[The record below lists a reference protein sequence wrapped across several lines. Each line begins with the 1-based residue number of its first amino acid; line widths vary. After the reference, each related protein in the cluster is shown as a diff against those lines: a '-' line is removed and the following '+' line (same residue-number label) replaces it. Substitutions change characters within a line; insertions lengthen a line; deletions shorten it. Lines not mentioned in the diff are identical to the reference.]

1 MPTYDETG
9 PLYAQALH
17 DFHQA
22 RRKASLEKILSPL
35 IGKQSDLLSYE
46 EVRSKLRAIE
56 TSRRQLEEIP
66 LNQIVGSVSRYT
78 DFTRS
83 FLPRQPSDQERWMRV
98 RMGMESQMG
107 LPPIE
112 AYKVGDA
119 YFVLDGH
126 HRVSVARELGA
137 ETIEG
142 YVIPVYSRVPISPG
156 DSPDDVIL
164 KAEYTD
170 FLAKTGIDE
179 LRPDA
184 NLIVTAP
191 GQYQKLLEHISVHR
205 YFMGV
210 ERKAPVPYEEAVVD
224 WYDTFYLPIV
234 KIIRERDLLRDF
246 PDRTETDLYLWIIDH
261 RAELGGGE
269 IGWEVSPE
277 KAAYDLSERYSQ
289 RAQRLFPRLT
299 RRLAKIFVPQALT
312 SGPEPGTWRAVRQSP
327 RRPDHLFDDLL
338 VAIPHDHSGWQA
350 VRMAIELARRE
361 DARLTG
367 LHVIDDE
374 SKQESD
380 EVQIIDEKF
389 HALCEEA
396 GVRCRLQIDVS
407 RDVANAICRRS
418 PWVDLTVFRL
428 RHPPPLKPIVR
439 LRSGARM
446 LIRSCSSPLLAVP
459 DNPFHLESALLSYG
473 PGRKS
478 DEALF
483 LATYLA
489 GKWKIPLTVVTVE
502 KEKQNSQGEKA
513 SLHQRA
519 RSYLESHGVEA
530 AYVQEKH
537 DKALSILVNA
547 ESYNAGLLIM
557 GGYEASPVRESL
569 LGSTVDRVLRST
581 RRPVLICR

>member
-1 MPTYDETG
+1 MPTYDETS
-9 PLYAQALH
+9 PLYARAIY

-22 RRKASLEKILSPL
+22 RRKASLEKLLSPL
-35 IGKQSDLLSYE
+35 IGKRSDLLSYD
-46 EVRSKLRAIE
+46 EVRSRLRAIE
-56 TSRRQLEEIP
+56 TSRRRLQEIP
-66 LNQIVGSVSRYT
+66 LDQIVGSVSRYT

-83 FLPRQPSDQERWMRV
+83 FLPRQSSDQERWARV
-98 RMGMESQMG
+98 RMGVESLQG

-112 AYKVGDA
+112 AYKIGDA

-126 HRVSVARELGA
+126 HRVSVAREMGA

-179 LRPDA
+179 LRPEAD
-184 NLIVTAP
+184 LMVTVP

-205 YFMGV
+205 YLMG
-210 ERKAPVPYEEAVVD
+210 EKRNGPVPYEEAVVD
-224 WYDTFYLPIV
+224 WYDSFYLPIV
-234 KIIRERDLLRDF
+234 NLIRERNLLRDF

-261 RAELGGGE
+261 RSELGGGE
-269 IGWEVSPE
+269 MGWEVTPE
-277 KAAYDLSERYSQ
+277 KAADDLSKRYSQ
-289 RAQRLFPRLT
+289 TAQRRLPRMA
-299 RRLAKIFVPQALT
+299 RRLADIFVPQPL
-312 SGPEPGTWRAVRQSP
+312 SPGPQPGTWRAVRQTP
-327 RRPDHLFDDLL
+327 RRSDHMFDDLL
-338 VAIPHDHSGWQA
+338 VTIPHDHSGWQA

-367 LHVIDDE
+367 LHVVYDE
-374 SKQESD
+374 SKQKSD
-380 EVQIIDEKF
+380 EVQIIDTKF

-396 GVRCRLQIDVS
+396 GIRCRLLVDVS
-407 RDVANAICRRS
+407 HDAANAICRRS

-428 RHPPPLKPIVR
+428 RHPPPMKPIVR

-446 LIRSCSSPLLAVP
+446 LIRSCFSPLLAVP
-459 DNPFHLESALLSYG
+459 DTPFHLESALLSYG

-502 KEKQNSQGEKA
+502 KEKQNNEGERA

-530 AYVQEKH
+530 TYVQEKH
-537 DKALSILVNA
+537 DKTLSILVNA
-547 ESYNAGLLIM
+547 EAYNAGLLIM
-557 GGYEASPVRESL
+557 GGYESSPVRESL